1 MVAWVATGE
10 FIGSRHG
17 PKLGSQHQPK
27 ASRCAKN
34 VSFSKNSPMGAAMG
48 TYDTLQLDFA
58 DQGRAPALRQPL
70 MQHGF
75 RLEIVDLATND
86 PYAFHAHSD
95 WHYLAYHDLTL
106 LDGELLID
114 GLPRLTDTELRD
126 ALTFAPARCAITGW
140 AKPAERKNSF
150 VALYFDPA
158 RLRPEL
164 GERYATLDPG
174 PFAHARDHVLS
185 GTMAKLRS
193 VASAP
198 DVDVLYAETLCLA
211 AALEIFEVT
220 PARSGR
226 LSDRQLKAIHDFVE
240 SNLGQ
245 QIGLDDLASL
255 AGLSR
260 SHFSRSFKETTGVG
274 PHRFVR
280 RRQMARACEL
290 LDSAARPSVAEVAQ
304 RVGFK
309 SPNVFRRAFQ
319 QSFGI
324 PPQAYRRKGD

>member
-1 MVAWVATGE
+1 M
-10 FIGSRHG
+10 GS
-17 PKLGSQHQPK
+17 
-27 ASRCAKN
+27 A
-34 VSFSKNSPMGAAMG
+34 MGA
-48 TYDTLQLDFA
+48 YDTLQLDFA

-86 PYAFHAHSD
+86 PYAFRAHSD

-106 LDGELLID
+106 VDGELLID
-114 GLPRLTDTELRD
+114 GLPRLAETELRET
-126 ALTFAPARCAITGW
+126 LTFAPAGCSISGW
-140 AKPAERKNSF
+140 SKPAERKNSF

-164 GERYATLDPG
+164 GERYALLDPG
-174 PFAHARDHVLS
+174 PFAYARDQALS

-198 DVDVLYAETLCLA
+198 DLDPLYTETLCLA
-211 AALEIFEVT
+211 AALEVFGVT
-220 PARSGR
+220 PAGSGR
-226 LSDRQLKAIHDFVE
+226 LSDRQLKAVHDFVE
-240 SNLGQ
+240 ANLGRK
-245 QIGLDDLASL
+245 IGLDDLATL
-255 AGLSR
+255 AGFSR

-274 PHRFVR
+274 PHQFVR

-290 LDSAARPSVAEVAQ
+290 LDSASRPSVAEVAQ
-304 RVGFK
+304 RVGFM
-309 SPNVFRRAFQ
+309 SANVFRRAFQ
-319 QSFGI
+319 KSFGI